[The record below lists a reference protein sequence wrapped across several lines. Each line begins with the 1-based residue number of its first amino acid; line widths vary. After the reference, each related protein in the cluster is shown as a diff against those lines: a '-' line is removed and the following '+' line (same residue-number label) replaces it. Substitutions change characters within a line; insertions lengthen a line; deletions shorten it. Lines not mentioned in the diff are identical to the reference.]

1 MKIGIMGTHGT
12 GKSGLALKMAAQLKA
27 DHPGEQ
33 VGIVSEVARDCPHP
47 VNRDTTEI
55 AQRWIWH
62 MQFIR
67 EIEAQGK
74 HEIVVCDRT
83 VLDSL
88 AYSQVA
94 GLNRWVNA
102 NLWDAV
108 QWMETYDVIWFLRPG
123 DEGPALWRDTG
134 GFRTRPYDD
143 GFRDTNPGFQKEVDR
158 VLAVW
163 VRTWQIR
170 ALYVGDGK

>member
-33 VGIVSEVARDCPHP
+33 VGVVSEVARDCPYP

-62 MQFIR
+62 TQFIR

-74 HEIVVCDRT
+74 NEIIVCDRT

-94 GLNRWVNA
+94 GLTKWVNA
-102 NLWDAV
+102 NLWEAV
-108 QWMETYDVIWFLRPG
+108 QWMETYDIIWFLRPG
-123 DEGPALWRDTG
+123 DEGGSGTC
-134 GFRTRPYDD
+134 PYDD
-143 GFRDTNPGFQKEVDR
+143 GFRDTCREFQMAVDR
-158 VLAVW
+158 VLATW
-163 VRTWQIR
+163 VRIWNIR
-170 ALYVGDGK
+170 VLYVGGGNA

>member
-1 MKIGIMGTHGT
+1 M
-12 GKSGLALKMAAQLKA
+12 KA

-33 VGIVSEVARDCPHP
+33 VGIVPEVVRDCPYP
-47 VNRDTTEI
+47 VNRETTEI
-55 AQRWIWH
+55 AQRWLWH

-94 GLNRWVNA
+94 GLNRWVHA
-102 NLWDAV
+102 NLWAAV

-123 DEGPALWRDTG
+123 GVPPA
-134 GFRTRPYDD
+134 DD
-143 GFRDTNPGFQKEVDR
+143 GFRETELGFQAEVDR

-170 ALYVGDGK
+170 ALYVGGGNA